1 MLIESYSFGRMDID
15 GKEYQ
20 NDLMIY
26 ADEIHPNWIRKS
38 GHQLVSEDLDWIVEK
53 NPDLL
58 IVGKGSSGLMELTD
72 RTRAFLQENDIDLW
86 IGKTDEAVD
95 HFNSEMD
102 SDSQK
107 TVSAAFHLTC

>member
-1 MLIESYSFGRMDID
+1 MLIESYSFGRMVVD

-38 GHQLVSEDLDWIVEK
+38 GHQLVPEDLAWIVER

-58 IVGKGSSGLMELTD
+58 IVGKGSSGLMEVTD
-72 RTRAFLQENDIDLW
+72 RARAFLKENDIDLW

-95 HFNSEMD
+95 YFNSEMD
-102 SDSQK
+102 SDNWNS
-107 TVSAAFHLTC
+107 VSAAFHLTC